1 MPNACPTITLLGR
14 GSSPERNEV
23 LVGSVWVDPG
33 AAASDPEDGDLTDTI
48 VRDASDLDTA
58 TPGVYLIRYSVED
71 ADGCVSRA
79 TRYVRVIALV
89 ATSDPTYL
97 RQLCLRQV
105 PMAAMTCEVGMHTH
119 EKHLPNPAAFP
130 ACCLVASEMDAA
142 ACFCDGAVV
151 AELNARNDTFF
162 RDLQAFTP
170 MACGFKLKT
179 GDVCTDARAL
189 ETFLTE
195 ESVTVDDAVEVAT
208 VEELISEGGALDA
221 SLPCA
226 DQVEAA
232 AAMCQRL
239 TRTTPGPAPLVTDF
253 VPCCAAVSVLNA
265 SECLCDDATLDGDRS
280 TFLRQLVGFAPLG
293 CGFALT
299 GSCPT
304 VLEERFELPDAFTV
318 EGVPEIRPVA
328 GVVGDD
334 AAWRFLVET
343 ERDIVESTDDD
354 RMILTVVD
362 GGAQLYNFATC
373 DEYAAVA
380 PDACGAVRVD
390 ARVSTFELTA
400 CCAFLRAAHARG
412 CLCPDAGV
420 RRLAAINPDL
430 EVIAPAACAL
440 RLDAPPP
447 LGEATCKTT
456 LTLEEVLSPAAAV
469 AFAERGD
476 FVADDD
482 AAVAFFED
490 RNVTLASLAE
500 VAREA
505 TPIVVTTP
513 TVITLAATDEDPNV
527 TTTTQHD
534 VPLGSV
540 VGVVSRDATDPD
552 ATIRRLVT
560 EPFAR
565 LEPGATYA
573 LPADAIVTSDVAS
586 RAAMES
592 REEGDDGDG
601 SSARAT
607 AVAVGADERLVVTV
621 PDPDGAVRLP
631 WFSNL
636 DPAPAVKDAAY
647 VADPERVLPVAV
659 VTDSRDGAVTLVPL
673 PDDGVADEATRR
685 IIADAEGREDVYA
698 SSGLIY
704 GVADDTGLGATV
716 PSSTS
721 SCLLSVIVAEASC
734 IPVLES
740 VTEIFELDVGWR
752 ACCARVAA
760 ANADGC
766 FCDGAVAAALDV
778 ASRAGVHARVM
789 DALPG
794 ACGFAVTTGDACPVA
809 RFEPTTVDDADAVDV
824 TTSGASASPGVAF
837 VVVDAGAYEPGLVS
851 AVTASGAVVVS
862 ATRETIEPIEKTAEE
877 IADAPIVLTRVAPTL
892 VARAVLT
899 PQTPAAGG
907 ELSGG
912 VVLDGDGVVRY
923 ESAALPGVIVE
934 VDASGAAA
942 EGTTVLFGN
951 GTVTRLRADDDAAAD
966 ADADVED
973 ERSVAVSVLPR
984 GYLEASVGDDTT
996 EVALDAASEGAAAA
1010 GRILGLDAVYD
1021 SDAGRVALTLPD
1033 GTVVSADAAAF
1044 LEAGGASRT
1053 AEKNDDD
1060 DALAPGPSP
1069 LVGPVDVIALDPE
1082 DHARPLP
1089 GYGVVVRGGEVVPA
1103 LGVDEE
1109 IGDGPCDAV
1118 RKYKNF
1124 LTASLEPGAET
1135 FVVMGAVSHCAGSEL
1150 SVPEL
1155 TVPIK
1160 YRPRGAEGYAPPLT
1174 DPVVEC
1180 LGLTLVDLEGRV
1192 IVDDLC
1198 DRFDAVVRD
1207 YGVDVRVRDVRICVD
1222 CALTGRGSDGALF
1235 RVSHPKS
1242 DTLTAMQ
1249 PTVMSLECDLDAVDD
1264 AEGGRRR
1271 LLRVG
1276 GGRRLAQFLTK
1287 TYSNPM
1293 EVADFFSRLAPG
1305 GGGGEEEEQQR
1316 DVQENAGGD
1325 ENKYGLVGDGGD
1337 GEWDGNSSSSSSSS
1351 SSSDSSSSDSEPAV
1365 SDSGSPV
1372 APRCDADVTRL
1383 ANNVQWWSRGAG
1395 PLEPGLP
1402 NDPYGEYV
1410 FAGSIDVLS
1419 GGESGAADL
1428 DGVVLPIVFSPWVLD
1443 AAAGGDWRAVRD
1455 PAAELDVRCAGAVT
1469 ELPDGTFQDRPDPCG
1484 DVSFALSAYSPPAD
1498 DETDGE
1504 TPATETSP
1512 EDAPAVLLLEV
1523 IFRGELCDGCRL
1535 AGAGAQ
1541 GELFR
1546 VSHAGGASLDFVG
1559 PTVGALECAPGGAV
1573 GVEVEASAPIK
1584 PEIVPGGDGVDG
1596 GATSFVVE
1604 GEDRDTSSCAARAG
1618 LNLKGEL
1625 LNDGGSHIKAK
1636 AEDCCADC
1644 RDDPRCNVWVFCEG
1658 DCVDYAYHSC
1668 WLKRAPTGFGMDAP
1682 AAWAASDDVPWTS
1695 GWFPPK
1701 AGLVAVG
1708 GDPATDTPETP
1719 DETAAPAENTTDSS
1733 NAPRIRVVPVGGVA
1747 PSPDPESGD
1756 GGVAP
1761 SDAPASGEPPVA
1773 SDPVTFTLVP
1783 GEPVVIPA
1791 SQITII
1797 PSETAPGE
1805 TAPGDNDAVTF
1816 TVVEEPLA
1824 PATTTTTTDD
1834 STRRG
1839 PNASAP
1845 ISDPAATTCD
1855 AAGAFACG
1863 GDSDSDSDSDSV
1875 VDPLGSAR
1883 VRGSF
1888 QLLRAR
1894 DAETGGRGAESLTL
1908 LRPGDEASEI
1918 FVTGTLIN
1926 ANDDAVCLTDLEV
1939 PFDFPRTVVRRPG
1952 EEPAAA
1958 PAEEFVVQCYYVG
1971 VRSREASA
1979 APGTDAAAAARFP
1992 PDAAQSREPRRC
2004 EDTVS
2009 LAMTDAGPVMA
2020 FRDGVALCPGCWLVG
2035 GRDGVLFSWKHRE
2048 GLPMAVRAGDDA
2060 GDGAPRCALL
2070 E

>member
-1 MPNACPTITLLGR
+1 MPNACPTLNLLGR
-14 GSSPERNEV
+14 GSTPERNEV
-23 LVGSVWVDPG
+23 LVGSIWVDPG
-33 AAASDPEDGDLTDTI
+33 ATARDPEDGDLTDLI

-162 RDLQAFTP
+162 QDLQAFTP

-195 ESVTVDDAVEVAT
+195 ESITVDDTIEVAT

-265 SECLCDDATLDGDRS
+265 SECLCDVATLDGDRS

-304 VLEERFELPDAFTV
+304 VLEERFELPNAFTV

-328 GVVGDD
+328 GVVSDD

-343 ERDIVESTDDD
+343 ERETVDSTDDD
-354 RMILTVVD
+354 RMIRTVVD

-373 DEYAAVA
+373 EEYAALA
-380 PDACGAVRVD
+380 PEACGAVRVD

-400 CCAFLRAAHARG
+400 CCAFLHAAHARG
-412 CLCPDAGV
+412 CLCPGAGV
-420 RRLAAINPDL
+420 RRFAAINPDL

-456 LTLEEVLSPAAAV
+456 LTLEEVLSPAAAA
-469 AFAERGD
+469 AFAEGVD
-476 FVADDD
+476 FVADDA

-505 TPIVVTTP
+505 TPVVVTTP
-513 TVITLAATDEDPNV
+513 TVITLAATDEDSNV
-527 TTTTQHD
+527 TTTTEHE

-540 VGVVSRDATDPD
+540 VGVVSRDAIDPD
-552 ATIRRLVT
+552 ATIRRLVP
-560 EPFAR
+560 EPFAM
-565 LEPGATYA
+565 LELGATYK
-573 LPADAIVTSDVAS
+573 LPTDAIVSSNVTS
-586 RAAMES
+586 RAATEA
-592 REEGDDGDG
+592 RGEGDDGTI
-601 SSARAT
+601 ARAT

-621 PDPDGAVRLP
+621 PDPEGAVRLP
-631 WFSNL
+631 WMSNL
-636 DPAPAVKDAAY
+636 EPAPAVKDAAR

-673 PDDGVADEATRR
+673 PDGGVADEATRR
-685 IIADAEGREDVYA
+685 AIADAEGREDVYA

-704 GVADDTGLGATV
+704 GVSDDARLGATV
-716 PSSTS
+716 PSATS
-721 SCLLSVIVAEASC
+721 SCLVSVILAEASC

-740 VTEIFELDVGWR
+740 VADIFELDVGWR

-809 RFEPTTVDDADAVDV
+809 RFEPATIDDDDAVDV

-862 ATRETIEPIEKTAEE
+862 ATRDAIEPVEE
-877 IADAPIVLTRVAPTL
+877 IAEEFADAPVVVSRVAPTL
-892 VARAVLT
+892 IARAVLT
-899 PQTPAAGG
+899 PQTPKAGG

-912 VVLDGDGVVRY
+912 VVMDGDGVVRY

-934 VDASGAAA
+934 VDASGAAE
-942 EGTTVLFGN
+942 EGTTVLSGN
-951 GTVTRLRADDDAAAD
+951 GTVTRLRADEDADD
-966 ADADVED
+966 DADVEGG
-973 ERSVAVSVLPR
+973 RSSAVSVLPR
-984 GYLEASVGDDTT
+984 GYLEASVGDEST

-1044 LEAGGASRT
+1044 IESGGASQT
-1053 AEKNDDD
+1053 AEGNGDD
-1060 DALAPGPSP
+1060 DALAPGSSAPFA
-1069 LVGPVDVIALDPE
+1069 PVDVLALDPE

-1109 IGDGPCDAV
+1109 MGDGPCDPV

-1135 FVVMGAVSHCAGSEL
+1135 FVVMGAVSHCVGSEL

-1192 IVDDLC
+1192 IVDNLC

-1207 YGVDVRVRDVRICVD
+1207 YGVDVRVRDARICVD

-1235 RVSHPKS
+1235 RISHPKS

-1264 AEGGRRR
+1264 IEGGRRR

-1287 TYSNPM
+1287 TYSYPT
-1293 EVADFFSRLAPG
+1293 EVNDFFSRLAPV
-1305 GGGGEEEEQQR
+1305 GGGEEEEEER
-1316 DVQENAGGD
+1316 DVRENG
-1325 ENKYGLVGDGGD
+1325 ENKYGLVGDGVGD
-1337 GEWDGNSSSSSSSS
+1337 ERGGNDP
-1351 SSSDSSSSDSEPAV
+1351 SSDSNSAA
-1365 SDSGSPV
+1365 SDSGSSDV
-1372 APRCDADVTRL
+1372 PRCDGDVTRL

-1410 FAGSIDVLS
+1410 FAGSINVLS
-1419 GGESGAADL
+1419 GGDSSPADL

-1455 PAAELDVRCAGAVT
+1455 PAAELDVRCAGAT
-1469 ELPDGTFQDRPDPCG
+1469 TRLPDGTLQDRPDPCG
-1484 DVSFALSAYSPPAD
+1484 DVSFALSAYTPPAD
-1498 DETDGE
+1498 DATDDETGGE
-1504 TPATETSP
+1504 TPTTETSP
-1512 EDAPAVLLLEV
+1512 ADAPAVLLLEV

-1546 VSHAGGASLDFVG
+1546 VSHAGGANLDFVG
-1559 PTVGALECAPGGAV
+1559 PTVGALECAPAGAV
-1573 GVEVEASAPIK
+1573 GVEVEASPPIAP
-1584 PEIVPGGDGVDG
+1584 EVVPGGDVDR
-1596 GATSFVVE
+1596 GASSFVVE
-1604 GEDRDTSSCAARAG
+1604 GEDRDTSSCSGRAG

-1644 RDDPRCNVWVFCEG
+1644 REDPRCNVWVYCEG

-1668 WLKRAPTGFGMDAP
+1668 WLKRAPTRFGTDAP

-1701 AGLVAVG
+1701 EGLVAIG
-1708 GDPATDTPETP
+1708 GDFDAETSDETSDETSARAGNATDA
-1719 DETAAPAENTTDSS
+1719 D
-1733 NAPRIRVVPVGGVA
+1733 APRVRVVPVGDVA
-1747 PSPDPESGD
+1747 PPLDRASEDGEDGD
-1756 GGVAP
+1756 VAP
-1761 SDAPASGEPPVA
+1761 SDGDVAPSDTPVSVDVPVA
-1773 SDPVTFTLVP
+1773 SEPVTFTLVP

-1805 TAPGDNDAVTF
+1805 NENVTF

-1824 PATTTTTTDD
+1824 PVTTDE
-1834 STRRG
+1834 STR
-1839 PNASAP
+1839 SAP
-1845 ISDPAATTCD
+1845 ISIPDPAATTCD
-1855 AAGAFACG
+1855 ASGAFACG
-1863 GDSDSDSDSDSV
+1863 GDSNSSA
-1875 VDPLGSAR
+1875 DPLGSTR

-1894 DAETGGRGAESLTL
+1894 DAETGGRVAESLTL
-1908 LRPGDEASEI
+1908 LRPGDETTEI

-1926 ANDDAVCLTDLEV
+1926 ANADAVCLTDLEV
-1939 PFDFPRTVVRRPG
+1939 PFDFPRTVARRPG
-1952 EEPAAA
+1952 EDPVVA
-1958 PAEEFVVQCYYVG
+1958 PAEDFVVQCYYVG

-1992 PDAAQSREPRRC
+1992 PDAALSREPRRC

-2020 FRDGVALCPGCWLVG
+2020 FRDDVALCPGCWLVG

-2048 GLPMAVRAGDDA
+2048 GLPMTIRAGDAA
-2060 GDGAPRCALL
+2060 GDGAPRCALV